1 MPWTTVIL
9 SMAAAMSLTLAA
21 IHARVW
27 LHERESR
34 ESLLFTVAAL
44 SAVAVGLL
52 EAWLMHSPSPA
63 AYGERLRWLHL
74 PTGLV
79 AIALAWFIPVY
90 LRAGRTWFAW
100 LITAGR
106 VLLLAVNF
114 SAPVNATFSEITG
127 LRTVVFLGEPL
138 SVPIGVPS
146 PWHLLAR
153 LTGILLILHAL
164 DAGLAARR
172 LRTRQRPLLLAGVI
186 AYAAIQ
192 SAVFS
197 NLVVRGVLPGPLIGI
212 AFALI
217 VVVMAYELSSDLM
230 RSVQTASDLKRSRS
244 RLELAAQAADLVLWE
259 WDARRDEIWVAGDD
273 RMAAA
278 LPTTEPMTLERFLE
292 SVHPDDRGATRE
304 AVIRAME
311 GEQDLRA
318 EYRQAT
324 EDGTTSWFSVSG
336 TVETDARGRAVL
348 VRGASRNITLRKQA
362 QTELELRRQEL
373 AHVQRASTVDQLSS
387 ALVHELSQ
395 PLGAIL
401 RNAEAAEL
409 LIRKDPIDLEEIRDI
424 VHDVQ
429 QDDRRAML
437 IIDRM
442 RSLLK
447 RRELVFEAIPIE
459 TLVGEV
465 AGLLQTE
472 FQARD
477 VTLRMSIEPG
487 LPDAHGDRVHL
498 QQVIINLLFNALDAV
513 EGQSPERRTIEIRVC
528 RRAAGG
534 LEFAVSDRGSGIP
547 ADQLSRVFE
556 EFFTSKAD
564 GTGLGLSI
572 SRTIVESHGGRI
584 WAESNPDGGAT
595 FRFTVEQAPT
605 GREP

>member
-9 SMAAAMSLTLAA
+9 STAAAMSLTLAA

-27 LHERESR
+27 FHERESR

-44 SAVAVGLL
+44 SAVAAGLL

-74 PTGLV
+74 PVGLV
-79 AIALAWFIPVY
+79 AIAVAWFIPAY

-106 VLLLAVNF
+106 GLLLAVNF

-138 SVPIGVPS
+138 TVPIGVAS
-146 PWHLLAR
+146 PWHFLAR
-153 LTGILLILHAL
+153 LTGLLLVLHAL
-164 DAGLAARR
+164 DAGLTARR
-172 LRTRQRPLLLAGVI
+172 LRTRPRPLLLAGVI

-192 SAVFS
+192 SAFLS
-197 NLVVRGVLPGPLIGI
+197 RLVVRGVLPGPLIGLS
-212 AFALI
+212 FVLI
-217 VVVMAYELSSDLM
+217 VIVMAHELSSDLIG
-230 RSVQTASDLKRSRS
+230 SSQIASNLKRSQL
-244 RLELAAQAADLVLWE
+244 RLELAARAAELVLWE

-273 RMAAA
+273 LMPAA
-278 LPTTEPMTLERFLE
+278 LPTTEPLTLERFLE
-292 SVHPDDRGATRE
+292 SVHPDDRVGTRE
-304 AVIRAME
+304 AMIRAME

-324 EDGTTSWFSVSG
+324 EDGTTSWFSMSG
-336 TVETDARGRAVL
+336 TVETDARAGVTL

-362 QTELELRRQEL
+362 QTELELRRQDL
-373 AHVQRASTVDQLSS
+373 AHVQRVSTVDQLSS

-409 LIRKDPIDLEEIRDI
+409 LIRKDPIDLEEIRAI
-424 VHDVQ
+424 VQDVQ

-447 RRELVFEAIPIE
+447 RRELVLEALPIE
-459 TLVGEV
+459 TLVGDV
-465 AGLLQTE
+465 AGMLHTE

-487 LPDAHGDRVHL
+487 LPDAYGDRVHL
-498 QQVIINLLFNALDAV
+498 QQVIMNLLLNALDAV
-513 EGQSPERRTIEIRVC
+513 EGQSPERRMIEISVC
-528 RRAAGG
+528 HRAAGG
-534 LEFAVSDRGSGIP
+534 LEFAVSDGGSGIP
-547 ADQLSRVFE
+547 ADQLSQVFE

-572 SRTIVESHGGRI
+572 SRTIVELHGGRI

-595 FRFTVEQAPT
+595 FRFTAEQAPAE
-605 GREP
+605 REP